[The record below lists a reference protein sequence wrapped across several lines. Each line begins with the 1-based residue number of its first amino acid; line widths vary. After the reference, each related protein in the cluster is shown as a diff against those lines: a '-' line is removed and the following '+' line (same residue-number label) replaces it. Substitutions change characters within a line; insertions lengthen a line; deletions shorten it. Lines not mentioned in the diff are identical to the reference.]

1 MTDLTMFGVIFAQ
14 LAFIMLALLFLTARS
29 YLLERRIN
37 KLERWQHWCENDPQF
52 DVGTDGVSKW
62 QAPDIDRAPKAW
74 WRT

>member
-29 YLLERRIN
+29 YLLERRIG

-52 DVGTDGVSKW
+52 DGGTDGVPEW